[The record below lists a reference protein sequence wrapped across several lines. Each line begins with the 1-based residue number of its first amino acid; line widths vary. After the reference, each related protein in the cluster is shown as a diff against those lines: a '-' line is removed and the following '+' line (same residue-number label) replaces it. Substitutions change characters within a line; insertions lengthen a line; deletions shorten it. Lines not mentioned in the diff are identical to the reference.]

1 MEAAAT
7 VRNGIDVG
15 QLVETIG
22 AVKTDESLGRPT
34 FKTSSTW
41 REGARH
47 SGQILGFVHAGVPDT
62 TRSAPFTLEGDGPP
76 VILANNAGPN
86 AVELLWQ
93 ALGFCYG
100 VGYIASAAAEGIDI
114 TSLEIEVEGDLDGR
128 SFLALQGP
136 RAGFTGIRTTAEVS
150 SPSAS
155 EAQLQDV
162 SRQVHDTSPVRDCL
176 AKSVVVKTVLE
187 IV

>member
-1 MEAAAT
+1 MDAAAT

-41 REGARH
+41 REGTRN
-47 SGQILGFVHAGVPDT
+47 SGQILGFAHAGVPDT

-93 ALGFCYG
+93 ALGFCHG
-100 VGYIASAAAEGIDI
+100 VGYVDNAAAQGIDI
-114 TSLEIEVEGDLDGR
+114 TSLEIEVEGDLDMR
-128 SFLALQGP
+128 SFLGLQGP
-136 RAGFTGIRTTAEVS
+136 RAGFTSIRAKAKVS
-150 SPSAS
+150 SPNAS
-155 EAQLQDV
+155 EAQLQDLCHYV
-162 SRQVHDTSPVRDCL
+162 QDTSPVRDCS
-176 AKSVVVKTVLE
+176 AKSVVVKSVLE